1 MGKDYFKYL
10 SQEFDRDVLDLVNLN
25 GFYPNEYMDGFKKF
39 KQQLPS
45 KEKFY
50 SLMTGKKD

>member
-10 SQEFDRDVLDLVNLN
+10 SQEFDRDVLDLVNLK

-45 KEKFY
+45 KGKFY